1 MTSVSP
7 NSLPYVSGTELPRVS
22 EGETIRRSNEHDEK
36 EEEEAQEPLAKKRS
50 RLMFWKKYEQ
60 GEKSD
65 WWFASTGIPLLAAT
79 LGPLANISSLVA
91 LVTSWRMNVY
101 IDGQF
106 VEELEGKSFADP
118 RWCYY
123 FNVASLV
130 CGFLGNIFLL
140 FNFTQRIRYIIAL
153 PATIILWYLAT
164 GFLIGITVSME
175 IYAPPNRPYETYTQ
189 GFWYA
194 VAAASFYFFCSML
207 LMVNMLG
214 FFLGHYPDNFAL
226 SDSQRTLI
234 LQTMVFFIWLGGG
247 AAVFMKIEDSAGQGW
262 EYADSLYFCDVTVL
276 TVGFGDF
283 YPTTDLG
290 RGIVFPFSVGGI
302 ITLALIVSSIYK
314 FMRELGE
321 ENIVMKHTDRMRQ
334 RTADRS
340 VTTSFDLR
348 QREHAERHL
357 IRRRSLKERER
368 PKISAPTELREMRTA
383 MGNTVRRATFRPL
396 PNALTPGRN
405 KKQRVILLKEEK
417 DRFLA
422 MRGIQ
427 QKSKKYRQWL
437 ALLFS
442 TFAFGILWCVGAVVF
457 WQAEKNTQGMTYFE
471 ALYFCYISLL
481 TIGYGDLAPKSSAG
495 RCFFVIWSLIAVPT
509 MTILVSDLG
518 DTVVYKFHRW
528 SDKFADFTVLPKQGI
543 WRTFLDKH
551 PSLLRLVQ
559 RLQKK
564 IADRKAR
571 KRVERGFELDD
582 PDQPVENPGWDTQT
596 RDISAAEAQVDE
608 SPVEADNGAT
618 APTLPVLAEEAEQ
631 DALGKSPSPK
641 AVAHHLALSIK
652 RVAADMHLP
661 KPKRYTFEEWVFFV
675 RLIRLTGNKT
685 GSRGD
690 EDEEDEEGLVEWD
703 WIGPDSPLM
712 SGLSESEWLLE
723 RLCESL
729 IRLAKKPYNVRG
741 EVRLETGEGVDGDD
755 RVIRWAG
762 DENDPRDEQR
772 LDKVAGDTNDGDPS
786 RAEDRGTGAGDVT

>member
-1 MTSVSP
+1 MTSLSLNPLP
-7 NSLPYVSGTELPRVS
+7 NSPATEHPRIS
-22 EGETIRRSNEHDEK
+22 DGETIRRSYEQVEKTEDEV
-36 EEEEAQEPLAKKRS
+36 QEPLAQKRS

-91 LVTSWRMNVY
+91 LVTSWRMDVY

-106 VEELEGKSFADP
+106 VAEREGKPFSDP

-123 FNVASLV
+123 FNVASLI

-175 IYAPPNRPYETYTQ
+175 IYNPPNRPYQNYSQ

-194 VAAASFYFFCSML
+194 IAAASFYFLCSML

-247 AAVFMKIEDSAGQGW
+247 AAVFMKIEDDAGQGW
-262 EYADSLYFCDVTVL
+262 DYADSLYFCDVTVL

-348 QREHAERHL
+348 QRERAERHL
-357 IRRRSLKERER
+357 IRRRSFKGRER
-368 PKISAPTELREMRTA
+368 LKISAPTEPRVMRTA
-383 MGNTVRRATFRPL
+383 MGNTVGRATFAPL
-396 PNALTPGRN
+396 SSALTPGRR
-405 KKQRVILLKEEK
+405 QRQRLILLKGEK

-422 MRGIQ
+422 MRVIQ
-427 QKSKKYRQWL
+427 RKSKKYRQWL

-457 WQAEKNTQGMTYFE
+457 WQAEKNTQGMTYFQ

-528 SDKFADFTVLPKQGI
+528 SDNLADFTVLPKHGI
-543 WRTFLDKH
+543 WRAFLDKH
-551 PSLLRLVQ
+551 PYLLRLVQ
-559 RLQKK
+559 WLQKRR
-564 IADRKAR
+564 ADSKAR
-571 KRVERGFELDD
+571 KRVKRGFELDD
-582 PDQPVENPGWDTQT
+582 PDQPIESPSQP
-596 RDISAAEAQVDE
+596 RDVSAAEAQTE
-608 SPVEADNGAT
+608 QSPVETDT
-618 APTLPVLAEEAEQ
+618 PPTLPVLAEEAEEAEE
-631 DALGKSPSPK
+631 ALGTSPRPR

-661 KPKRYTFEEWVFFV
+661 KPKRYTFEEWIAFV
-675 RLIRLTGNKT
+675 RLIRLTGSKS
-685 GSRGD
+685 GYRGD

-729 IRLAKKPYNVRG
+729 VRLAKKGCYQAK
-741 EVRLETGEGVDGDD
+741 RLY
-755 RVIRWAG
+755 AY
-762 DENDPRDEQR
+762 
-772 LDKVAGDTNDGDPS
+772 
-786 RAEDRGTGAGDVT
+786 